1 MSSGISFGSPTTTA
15 STASG
20 AAAIPKTGATAYPGS
35 DGLNIFSPITG
46 YNTSYNP
53 VGGIIPGSV
62 SPDVGQ
68 TAPLPNFNNPES
80 QLSWLYKQQWSNY
93 LQQYA
98 PQENLQLGLVS
109 DAGNALE
116 RQQAQAGAAGAY
128 ANGQPLAQLKRQAL
142 SYGTK
147 ISPTQEASFKQ
158 KTNLQAGLDQAN
170 AYNTTNSQQIDRAF
184 GVIGQ
189 GGYSP
194 GGSVSNPQTI
204 IPGG

>member
-1 MSSGISFGSPTTTA
+1 MSSGSTTQTLFGGSA
-15 STASG
+15 ENSIQQNLASG
-20 AAAIPKTGATAYPGS
+20 ASPFAANPTAG
-35 DGLNIFSPITG
+35 F
-46 YNTSYNP
+46 NP
-53 VGGIIPGSV
+53 VGGIIPGSI

-68 TAPLPNFNNPES
+68 TQPIPTFSGPQARLAY
-80 QLSWLYKQQWSNY
+80 LYKQQWSNY

-170 AYNTTNSQQIDRAF
+170 AYNTTNSQQIDRGF
-184 GVIGQ
+184 GVIG
-189 GGYSP
+189 GGAYNP
-194 GGSVSNPQTI
+194 GASISNPAQL